1 MFEPVLK
8 TMSLSLIVLLAAS
21 NAPASGVPERE
32 PQARSQADIER
43 GWAEQQQKF
52 EARLAA
58 RGLRDADIPGA
69 IISAPLP
76 GFQVGMRDEGELRHA
91 QGAAPAE
98 RSHGR
103 SGPRD

>member
-1 MFEPVLK
+1 MFEPVIK
-8 TMSLSLIVLLAAS
+8 TVSLSLAVVLAAS
-21 NAPASGVPERE
+21 NAPASGLAERE
-32 PQARSQADIER
+32 PQARTQAEIDR

-58 RGLRDADIPGA
+58 RGLRDGDIPGA

-76 GFQVGMRDEGELRHA
+76 GFQPALRAEGESRHA
-91 QGAAPAE
+91 EGAAPGE
-98 RSHGR
+98 RSQGR